1 MIGFIRLL
9 VCVFITCIFLFQ
21 QAKFNVEVSAVREQ
35 FEEAER
41 RCRSA
46 EMDMAGLR
54 EKLEK
59 ARLDSLQVKFVLL
72 WMYGIVL

>member
-1 MIGFIRLL
+1 M
-9 VCVFITCIFLFQ
+9 CVFNLRFQ

-41 RCRSA
+41 RCRTA

-59 ARLDSLQVKFVLL
+59 ARLDSFQVIKREIFYFMEVF
-72 WMYGIVL
+72 YGSILRRH